1 MHAPA
6 PLCATL
12 EVLLNRVLRAEPA
25 AVRRCGALAGRTVA
39 LEPRDLGWRFLIE
52 MQSGGVRVYSDDSA
66 PADATLRGPSLRL
79 IAAALHLEASV
90 PPGELEVSGDAL
102 LLQEFSKAL
111 AVAGFDSEEW
121 LAGVTGDVVA
131 HRATQA
137 VRGLLGWLESS
148 SRDLA
153 FSGAEYLREETG
165 DLARA
170 GDVEAWLQGV
180 ERLRE
185 RLDRCDARLRLLEPR
200 R

>member
-1 MHAPA
+1 MRAPA

-25 AVRRCGALAGRTVA
+25 ALQRCAALAGRVVA

-52 MQSGGVRVYSDDSA
+52 MQPGGVRVDSDESA
-66 PADATLRGPSLRL
+66 PADATLRGATLRL
-79 IAAALHLEASV
+79 IGAAMHPAKGV
-90 PPGELEVSGDAL
+90 QPGELEVEGDAV
-102 LLQEFSKAL
+102 LLQEFSKTL
-111 AVAGFDSEEW
+111 SVAGFDPEEW

-137 VRGLLGWLESS
+137 VRGLFGWLASS
-148 SRDLA
+148 SQDLA
-153 FSGAEYLREETG
+153 WSGAEYLREETG

-180 ERLRE
+180 EALRE
-185 RLDRCDARLRLLEPR
+185 RLDRFEARLRLLEPR